1 MNKQKKIGIL
11 LIITGICV
19 PLMALPFVSGWSGE
33 KSFIDNFLDA
43 GIQIREEKTETS
55 NSKAGNITDIKNKK
69 ITYSDLIPS
78 KIPFRLF
85 LAVTVLLGYIGI
97 IKIDSSRQKDKKEQL

>member
-1 MNKQKKIGIL
+1 MNRQKKIGIIS
-11 LIITGICV
+11 IIIGICI
-19 PLMALPFVSGWSGE
+19 PLITLPFVSGWSDKKG
-33 KSFIDNFLDA
+33 FIDNFLDA
-43 GIQIREEKTETS
+43 GIQIREEKTDES

-85 LAVTVLLGYIGI
+85 LAVTIILGYIGFV
-97 IKIDSSRQKDKKEQL
+97 KIDSSRHKDKKE